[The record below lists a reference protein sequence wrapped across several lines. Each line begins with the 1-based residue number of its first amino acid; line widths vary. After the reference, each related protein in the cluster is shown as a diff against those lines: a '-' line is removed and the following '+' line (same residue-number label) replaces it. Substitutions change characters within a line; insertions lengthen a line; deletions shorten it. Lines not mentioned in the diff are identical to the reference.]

1 MTRHLGKRP
10 RLYQEVAEKLSVS
23 ILSGNYRVGDRLPPE
38 RDLAAAHN
46 VSRPT
51 IREAI
56 IALELD
62 GLIEVRMGS
71 GVYVKAVRPIGTDP
85 VAMDVGPFELTEA
98 RLILEGEVAALAATL
113 ITDAELL
120 ELEKLLDVM
129 EHGNRSSDAEKA
141 DRQFHQCIADATR
154 NGAMSTLVDS
164 LWTIHGRSPQCV
176 RMFEKM
182 RAKGYR
188 PVISEHRAI
197 FNALRTRDPNSARIA
212 MRDHLKRV
220 LNYLLDTTEV
230 EAIEETKAKMNAQR
244 DRFAASTKV

>member
-1 MTRHLGKRP
+1 MSQRPGKRP
-10 RLYQEVAEKLSVS
+10 RRYQEVAERLNKA
-23 ILSGNYRVGDRLPPE
+23 IASGLYRVGDRLPPE

-56 IALELD
+56 IALEID

-71 GVYVKAVRPIGTDP
+71 GVYVVAVRPIGANPANRDI
-85 VAMDVGPFELTEA
+85 GPFELTEA
-98 RLILEGEVAALAATL
+98 RVAIEAEVAALAATL
-113 ITDAELL
+113 ITDEEIS
-120 ELEKLLDVM
+120 ELEQLLGEM
-129 EHGNRSSDAEKA
+129 ERGNRSGDGETA
-141 DRQFHQCIADATR
+141 DRQFHQAVADATR
-154 NGAMSTLVDS
+154 NGAMSAVVES

-197 FNALRTRDPNSARIA
+197 FEALRAHDSNAARIA

-220 LNYLLDTTEV
+220 LSYLLDSTEV
-230 EAIEETKAKMNAQR
+230 EVIEEVKAKLSARR
-244 DRFAASTKV
+244 DRFAASIKG

>member
-1 MTRHLGKRP
+1 MSRRSGRRP
-10 RLYQEVAEKLSVS
+10 RLYQEVADKLSKA
-23 ILSGNYRVGDRLPPE
+23 IASGKYAIGDRLPPE
-38 RDLAAAHN
+38 RDLAVAHN

-51 IREAI
+51 MREAM

-71 GVYVKAVRPIGTDP
+71 GVFVIAVRPIGADP
-85 VAMDVGPFELTEA
+85 VVMDIGPFELTEA
-98 RLILEGEVAALAATL
+98 RLAFEAEVAALAATL
-113 ITDAELL
+113 ITDEELG
-120 ELEKLLDVM
+120 ELEQLLAEM
-129 EHGNRSSDAEKA
+129 ERGNADAETA
-141 DRQFHQCIADATR
+141 DRQFHQAIADATR
-154 NGAMSTLVDS
+154 NGAMSTVVES

-197 FNALRTRDPNSARIA
+197 FDALRAHDASAARNA

-220 LNYLLDTTEV
+220 LNYLLDATEV
-230 EAIEETKAKMNAQR
+230 EVIEEAKAKMSAQR
-244 DRFAASTKV
+244 DRFAASTKR